1 MIKPMKL
8 ILGSTT
14 TRIDRL
20 RETIARAFSQGMM
33 HRRYFMSAMIASV
46 FSLIADVFSHG
57 MMHRGYRMNVPPT
70 LPKPRSARWIQELEK
85 VLELEILS
93 RDQYEA
99 DSAKYR
105 AHMPYMRVIPDE
117 HNHIRWISQLFS
129 AYTVKPNPRIL
140 PLNETADL
148 TEAYVLCVRL
158 EEDLIPRYE
167 TLIWTAE
174 DDTTARIIERILRE
188 TRMHYRMFSHA
199 LRMGGMMGHGRGM
212 GRGRGRGRGMRR
224 W

>member
-1 MIKPMKL
+1 MIKHMKL
-8 ILGSTT
+8 IPQIIA

-20 RETIARAFSQGMM
+20 HETIARAFSQGMM
-33 HRRYFMSAMIASV
+33 HRRYFVSVMIASV

-57 MMHRGYRMNVPPT
+57 MMHRRYPMNVPPT
-70 LPKPRSARWIQELEK
+70 LPKPKSARWLQELEK

-129 AYTVKPNPRIL
+129 AYARKPNPKIL
-140 PLNETADL
+140 PLSATADL
-148 TEAYVLCVRL
+148 AEAYVLCIRL

-174 DDTTARIIERILRE
+174 DDTTARVIDRILRE
-188 TRMHYRMFSHA
+188 TRMHYFMFSRA